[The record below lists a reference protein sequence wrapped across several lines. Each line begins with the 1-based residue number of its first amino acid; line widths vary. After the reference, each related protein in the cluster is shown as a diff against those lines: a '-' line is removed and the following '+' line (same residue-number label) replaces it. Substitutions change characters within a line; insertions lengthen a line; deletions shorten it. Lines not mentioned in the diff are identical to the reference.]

1 MAFILRK
8 IFSRGFNSFLKKL
21 FSNTKT
27 PLKKQ
32 LTAKHNFVND
42 TIFRL
47 KIAVLTAARIVKNLL
62 GPSRKFSKTSLLVH
76 EPVIA
81 ISESELWNPF
91 DNKDNWILTAGKI
104 ENLRIAVQKLNG
116 LEVGANEVFSFWKHI
131 GNPNYGQ
138 GYVIGR
144 EIREGCIVPTIAG
157 GLCQL
162 SNALYDAALR
172 ANFEIVERHKHTKVI
187 KGSLAEKDRDAT
199 VKWNYLDLRFKS
211 SFDFRIEIELTS
223 DHLIV
228 AFRCPQ
234 KQAEPVQDKLSWKAS
249 SKLNDCYS
257 CGNMAC
263 FKHPDKTGVEQEI
276 ATTTF
281 ILDEK
286 WPEYDKYVSQTATKA
301 DHFILALKKNRW
313 IKTNRYSWAAA
324 HPQKTKA
331 TQFQGLFRALQ
342 LRFAPKNKNN
352 VFELSLQ
359 LDKKIAKAA
368 ARQIPIDA
376 THVVIAQNLL
386 PYIYETGALG
396 GRTFDVF
403 MTRLP
408 FEKLHERLD
417 LAFTFHNE
425 SPTLNDFRASKELI
439 ALENKALTSARKI
452 ITPHSELAAIFKNK
466 AVKLDWQIPA
476 IPNGQPNG
484 TKVLFPAS
492 AVGRKG
498 AYEMRRLAKELQLEL
513 VISGRTIETAHFW
526 QDLKIEKFNGD
537 WRQIGLVVY
546 PTYVEHQPR
555 PLLKAVAQGIPVITT
570 TASGLEPSAQVEVL
584 EINNFEQLKNAVHA
598 ALMI

>member
-1 MAFILRK
+1 MA
-8 IFSRGFNSFLKKL
+8 
-21 FSNTKT
+21 T
-27 PLKKQ
+27 
-32 LTAKHNFVND
+32 KHNFVND

-62 GPSRKFSKTSLLVH
+62 HPSRKFSKTSLLVH

-81 ISESELWNPF
+81 ISESELWNSF

-131 GNPNYGQ
+131 GNPNFGQ

-223 DHLIV
+223 DHLKV
-228 AFRCPQ
+228 AFRSPQ

-301 DHFILALKKNRW
+301 DHFILPLKKNRW
-313 IKTNRYSWAAA
+313 IKTNRYNWAAA

-386 PYIYETGALG
+386 PFIYETGALG

-417 LAFTFHNE
+417 LAYNQYKD

-476 IPNGQPNG
+476 IPKGQPNG

-498 AYEMRRLAKELQLEL
+498 AYEIKRLAKELQLEL

-555 PLLKAVAQGIPVITT
+555 LLLKAVAQDIPVITT
-570 TASGLEPSAQVEVL
+570 TASGLKPSAQVEVL

>member
-1 MAFILRK
+1 M
-8 IFSRGFNSFLKKL
+8 
-21 FSNTKT
+21 
-27 PLKKQ
+27 KKQ

-62 GPSRKFSKTSLLVH
+62 RPSRKFSKTSLLVH

-81 ISESELWNPF
+81 ISESELWNPY

-116 LEVGANEVFSFWKHI
+116 LEVGANEEFSFWKQI
-131 GNPNYGQ
+131 GNPNFGQ

-211 SFDFRIEIELTS
+211 SFDFRVEVELTS

-301 DHFILALKKNRW
+301 DHFILPLKKNRW

-452 ITPHSELAAIFKNK
+452 FTPHSELAAIFKNK

-476 IPNGQPNG
+476 IPNGQPYG

-555 PLLKAVAQGIPVITT
+555 LLLKAVAQGIPVITT

>member
-1 MAFILRK
+1 
-8 IFSRGFNSFLKKL
+8 
-21 FSNTKT
+21 
-27 PLKKQ
+27 LKKQ

-62 GPSRKFSKTSLLVH
+62 RPSRKFSKTSLLVH

-104 ENLRIAVQKLNG
+104 ENLRIAVQQLNG
-116 LEVGANEVFSFWKHI
+116 LEVGAHEVFSFWKHI
-131 GNPNYGQ
+131 GNPNFGQ

-172 ANFEIVERHKHTKVI
+172 ANFDIVERHKHTKVI
-187 KGSLAEKDRDAT
+187 RGSLAEKDRDAT

-223 DHLIV
+223 EQLVV
-228 AFRCPQ
+228 ALRSPQ
-234 KQAEPVQDKLSWKAS
+234 KQAEPGQDKMTWKAS

-263 FKHPDKTGVEQEI
+263 FKHPDRTGVEQEI

-301 DHFILALKKNRW
+301 AHFILPLKKNRW
-313 IKTNRYSWAAA
+313 IQTDRYAWTAA
-324 HPQKTKA
+324 HPQQTKT
-331 TQFQGLFRALQ
+331 TQFQGLFRAIQ

-368 ARQIPIDA
+368 AKHIPIDA

-386 PYIYETGALG
+386 PFIYETGALG
-396 GRTFDVF
+396 GRTFDVI

-417 LAFTFHNE
+417 LAYTQYKD
-425 SPTLNDFRASKELI
+425 SPTLHDFRASQELI

-498 AYEMRRLAKELQLEL
+498 AYEIKRLAKELQLEL

-555 PLLKAVAQGIPVITT
+555 LLLKAVAQDIPVITT

>member
-1 MAFILRK
+1 L
-8 IFSRGFNSFLKKL
+8 N
-21 FSNTKT
+21 
-27 PLKKQ
+27 KQ
-32 LTAKHNFVND
+32 LTTQHNFVND

-47 KIAVLTAARIVKNLL
+47 KIAVLTAARMVKNLL
-62 GPSRKFSKTSLLVH
+62 RPSRKFSKSGLLVH

-81 ISESELWNPF
+81 TSESELWNPF

-131 GNPNYGQ
+131 GNPNFGQ

-172 ANFEIVERHKHTKVI
+172 ANFDIVERHKHTKVI
-187 KGSLAEKDRDAT
+187 RGSLAEKDRDAT

-223 DHLIV
+223 DQLVV
-228 AFRCPQ
+228 ALRSPQ
-234 KQAEPVQDKLSWKAS
+234 KQAEPGQDKMAWKAS
-249 SKLNDCYS
+249 DKLNDCYS

-286 WPEYDKYVSQTATKA
+286 WPEYDKYVSQIATKA
-301 DHFILALKKNRW
+301 AHFILPLKKNRW
-313 IKTNRYSWAAA
+313 IKTDRYIWAAA
-324 HPQKTKA
+324 NSQQTKT
-331 TQFQGLFRALQ
+331 TQFQGLFRAIQ

-368 ARQIPIDA
+368 AKHIPIDA

-386 PYIYETGALG
+386 PFIYETGALG
-396 GRTFDVF
+396 GRTFDVI

-417 LAFTFHNE
+417 LAYSQYKD
-425 SPTLNDFRASKELI
+425 SPTLHDFRASQELI

-452 ITPHSELAAIFKNK
+452 ITPHSELAALFKNK

-476 IPNGQPNG
+476 TPNKLSKG

-513 VISGRTIETAHFW
+513 CISGRTIETVHFW
-526 QDLKIEKFNGD
+526 QDLKVEKFNGD

-555 PLLKAVAQGIPVITT
+555 LLLKALALGIPVITT
-570 TASGLEPSAQVEVL
+570 TACGLDPSAQIKLL

-598 ALMI
+598 ALLI

>member
-1 MAFILRK
+1 M
-8 IFSRGFNSFLKKL
+8 
-21 FSNTKT
+21 
-27 PLKKQ
+27 KKQ

-62 GPSRKFSKTSLLVH
+62 RPSRKFSKTSLLVH

-81 ISESELWNPF
+81 ISKSELWNPF

-131 GNPNYGQ
+131 GNPNFGQ

-211 SFDFRIEIELTS
+211 SFDFRVEIELTS

-301 DHFILALKKNRW
+301 DHFILPLKKNRW

-331 TQFQGLFRALQ
+331 TQFQGLLRALQ

-439 ALENKALTSARKI
+439 ALENIALTSARKI

>member
-1 MAFILRK
+1 M
-8 IFSRGFNSFLKKL
+8 
-21 FSNTKT
+21 
-27 PLKKQ
+27 KKQ

-62 GPSRKFSKTSLLVH
+62 RPSRKFSKTSLLVH

-81 ISESELWNPF
+81 ISKSELWNPF

-131 GNPNYGQ
+131 GNPNFGQ

-301 DHFILALKKNRW
+301 DHFILPLKKNRW

-331 TQFQGLFRALQ
+331 TQFQGLLRALQ

-439 ALENKALTSARKI
+439 ALENIALTSARKI

>member
-1 MAFILRK
+1 M
-8 IFSRGFNSFLKKL
+8 
-21 FSNTKT
+21 
-27 PLKKQ
+27 KKQ

-62 GPSRKFSKTSLLVH
+62 RPSRKFSKTSLLVH

-81 ISESELWNPF
+81 ISKSELWNPF

-116 LEVGANEVFSFWKHI
+116 LEIGANEVFSFWKHI
-131 GNPNYGQ
+131 GNPNFGQ

-211 SFDFRIEIELTS
+211 SFDFRVEVELTS

-263 FKHPDKTGVEQEI
+263 FKHHDKTGVEQEI

-301 DHFILALKKNRW
+301 DHFILPLKKNRW

-331 TQFQGLFRALQ
+331 TQFQGLFRALK

-386 PYIYETGALG
+386 PYVYETGALG

-555 PLLKAVAQGIPVITT
+555 LLLKAVAQGIPVITT

>member
-21 FSNTKT
+21 FSNIKT

-301 DHFILALKKNRW
+301 DHFILPLKKNRW

-331 TQFQGLFRALQ
+331 TQFQGLLRALQ

>member
-1 MAFILRK
+1 M
-8 IFSRGFNSFLKKL
+8 
-21 FSNTKT
+21 
-27 PLKKQ
+27 KKQ
-32 LTAKHNFVND
+32 LATKHNFVND

-62 GPSRKFSKTSLLVH
+62 HPSRKFSKTSLLVH

-81 ISESELWNPF
+81 ISESELWNSF

-131 GNPNYGQ
+131 GNPNFGQ

-223 DHLIV
+223 DHLKV
-228 AFRCPQ
+228 AFRSPQ

-301 DHFILALKKNRW
+301 DHFILPLKKNRW
-313 IKTNRYSWAAA
+313 IKTNRYNWAAA

-386 PYIYETGALG
+386 PFIYETGALG

-417 LAFTFHNE
+417 LAFAFHNE
-425 SPTLNDFRASKELI
+425 SQTLNDFRASKELI

-498 AYEMRRLAKELQLEL
+498 AYEIKRLAKELQLEL

-555 PLLKAVAQGIPVITT
+555 LLLKAVAQGIPVITT

>member
-21 FSNTKT
+21 FSNIKT

-555 PLLKAVAQGIPVITT
+555 LLLKAVAQGIPVITT

>member
-1 MAFILRK
+1 M
-8 IFSRGFNSFLKKL
+8 
-21 FSNTKT
+21 
-27 PLKKQ
+27 KKQ

-62 GPSRKFSKTSLLVH
+62 RPSRKFSKTSLLVH

-81 ISESELWNPF
+81 ISKSELWNPF

-211 SFDFRIEIELTS
+211 SFDFRVEVELTS

-263 FKHPDKTGVEQEI
+263 FKHHDKTGVEQEI

-301 DHFILALKKNRW
+301 DHFILPLKKNRW

-331 TQFQGLFRALQ
+331 TQFQGLFRALK

-555 PLLKAVAQGIPVITT
+555 LLLKAVAQGIPVITT

-584 EINNFEQLKNAVHA
+584 EINNFEQLKNVTTSR
-598 ALMI
+598 LRSKK

>member
-21 FSNTKT
+21 FSNIKT

-62 GPSRKFSKTSLLVH
+62 RPSRKFSKTSLLVH

-439 ALENKALTSARKI
+439 ALENIALTSARKI

>member
-1 MAFILRK
+1 M
-8 IFSRGFNSFLKKL
+8 
-21 FSNTKT
+21 
-27 PLKKQ
+27 KKQ

-62 GPSRKFSKTSLLVH
+62 RPSRKFSKTSLLVH

-81 ISESELWNPF
+81 ISKSELWNPF

-131 GNPNYGQ
+131 GNPNFGQ

-211 SFDFRIEIELTS
+211 SFDFRVEVELTS

-263 FKHPDKTGVEQEI
+263 FKHHDKTGVEQEI

-301 DHFILALKKNRW
+301 DHFILPLKKNRW

-331 TQFQGLFRALQ
+331 TQFQGLFRALK

-386 PYIYETGALG
+386 PYVYETGALG

-555 PLLKAVAQGIPVITT
+555 LLLKAVAQGIPVITT

>member
-1 MAFILRK
+1 
-8 IFSRGFNSFLKKL
+8 
-21 FSNTKT
+21 
-27 PLKKQ
+27 LKKQ
-32 LTAKHNFVND
+32 LATKHNFVND

-62 GPSRKFSKTSLLVH
+62 HPSRKFSKTSLLVH

-81 ISESELWNPF
+81 ISESELWNSF

-131 GNPNYGQ
+131 GNPNFGQ

-223 DHLIV
+223 DHLKV
-228 AFRCPQ
+228 AFRSPQ
-234 KQAEPVQDKLSWKAS
+234 KQAEPVQDKLSWKAF

-301 DHFILALKKNRW
+301 DHFILPLKKNRW
-313 IKTNRYSWAAA
+313 IKTNRYNWAAA

-386 PYIYETGALG
+386 PFIYETGALG

-417 LAFTFHNE
+417 LAFAFHNE
-425 SPTLNDFRASKELI
+425 SQTLNDFRASKELI

-498 AYEMRRLAKELQLEL
+498 AYEIKRLAKELQLEL

-555 PLLKAVAQGIPVITT
+555 LLLKAVAQGIPVITT

>member
-1 MAFILRK
+1 M
-8 IFSRGFNSFLKKL
+8 
-21 FSNTKT
+21 
-27 PLKKQ
+27 KKQ

-62 GPSRKFSKTSLLVH
+62 RPSRKFSKTSLLVH

-81 ISESELWNPF
+81 ISKSELWNPF

-116 LEVGANEVFSFWKHI
+116 LEIGANEVFSFWKHI
-131 GNPNYGQ
+131 GNPNFGQ

-211 SFDFRIEIELTS
+211 SFDFRVEVELTS

-263 FKHPDKTGVEQEI
+263 FKHHDKTGVEQEI

-301 DHFILALKKNRW
+301 DHFILPLKKNRW

-331 TQFQGLFRALQ
+331 TQFQGLFRALK

-555 PLLKAVAQGIPVITT
+555 LLLKAVAQGIPVITT

>member
-1 MAFILRK
+1 MA
-8 IFSRGFNSFLKKL
+8 
-21 FSNTKT
+21 T
-27 PLKKQ
+27 
-32 LTAKHNFVND
+32 KHNFVND

-62 GPSRKFSKTSLLVH
+62 HPSRKFSKTSLLVH

-81 ISESELWNPF
+81 ISESELWNSF

-131 GNPNYGQ
+131 GNPNFGQ

-223 DHLIV
+223 DHLKV
-228 AFRCPQ
+228 AFRSPQ
-234 KQAEPVQDKLSWKAS
+234 KQAEPVQDKLSWKAF

-301 DHFILALKKNRW
+301 DHFILPLKKNRW
-313 IKTNRYSWAAA
+313 IKTNRYNWAAA

-386 PYIYETGALG
+386 PFIYETGALG

-417 LAFTFHNE
+417 LAFAFHNE
-425 SPTLNDFRASKELI
+425 SQTLNDFRASKELI

-498 AYEMRRLAKELQLEL
+498 AYEIKRLAKELQLEL

-555 PLLKAVAQGIPVITT
+555 LLLKAVAQGIPVITT

>member
-1 MAFILRK
+1 M
-8 IFSRGFNSFLKKL
+8 
-21 FSNTKT
+21 
-27 PLKKQ
+27 KKQ

-62 GPSRKFSKTSLLVH
+62 RPSRKFSKTSLLVH

-81 ISESELWNPF
+81 ISKSELWNPF

-263 FKHPDKTGVEQEI
+263 FKHHDKTGVEQEI

-301 DHFILALKKNRW
+301 DHFILPLKKNRW

-331 TQFQGLFRALQ
+331 TQFQGLLRALQ

-555 PLLKAVAQGIPVITT
+555 LLLKAVAQGIPVITT

-584 EINNFEQLKNAVHA
+584 EINNFEQLKNVTTSR
-598 ALMI
+598 LRSKK

>member
-21 FSNTKT
+21 FSNIKT

-331 TQFQGLFRALQ
+331 TQFQGLLRALQ

>member
-62 GPSRKFSKTSLLVH
+62 RPSRKFGKTSLLVH

>member
-1 MAFILRK
+1 
-8 IFSRGFNSFLKKL
+8 
-21 FSNTKT
+21 
-27 PLKKQ
+27 LKKQ
-32 LTAKHNFVND
+32 LATKHNFVND

-62 GPSRKFSKTSLLVH
+62 HPSRKFSKTSLLVH

-81 ISESELWNPF
+81 ISESELWNSF

-131 GNPNYGQ
+131 GNPNFGQ

-223 DHLIV
+223 DHLKV
-228 AFRCPQ
+228 AFRSPQ

-301 DHFILALKKNRW
+301 DHFILPLKKNRW
-313 IKTNRYSWAAA
+313 IKTNRYNWAAA

-386 PYIYETGALG
+386 PFIYETGALG

-417 LAFTFHNE
+417 LAYNQYKD

-439 ALENKALTSARKI
+439 ALENKAFTSARKI

-498 AYEMRRLAKELQLEL
+498 AYEIKRLAKELQLEL
-513 VISGRTIETAHFW
+513 VISGPTIETAHFW

-555 PLLKAVAQGIPVITT
+555 LLLKAVAQDIPVITT

>member
-1 MAFILRK
+1 M
-8 IFSRGFNSFLKKL
+8 
-21 FSNTKT
+21 
-27 PLKKQ
+27 KKQ

-62 GPSRKFSKTSLLVH
+62 RPSRKFSKTSLLVH

-211 SFDFRIEIELTS
+211 SFDFRVEIELTS

-439 ALENKALTSARKI
+439 ALENIALTSARKI

>member
-1 MAFILRK
+1 M
-8 IFSRGFNSFLKKL
+8 
-21 FSNTKT
+21 
-27 PLKKQ
+27 KKQ

-62 GPSRKFSKTSLLVH
+62 RPSRKFSKTSLLVH

-81 ISESELWNPF
+81 ISKSELWNPF

-116 LEVGANEVFSFWKHI
+116 LEIGANEVFSFWKHI
-131 GNPNYGQ
+131 GNPNFGQ

-211 SFDFRIEIELTS
+211 SFDFRVEVELTS

-263 FKHPDKTGVEQEI
+263 FKHHDKTGVEQEI

-301 DHFILALKKNRW
+301 DHFILPLKKNRW

-331 TQFQGLFRALQ
+331 TQFQGLFRALK

-555 PLLKAVAQGIPVITT
+555 LLLKAVAQGIPVITT

-584 EINNFEQLKNAVHA
+584 EINNFEQLKNVTTSR
-598 ALMI
+598 LRSKK

>member
-1 MAFILRK
+1 M
-8 IFSRGFNSFLKKL
+8 
-21 FSNTKT
+21 
-27 PLKKQ
+27 KKQ

-62 GPSRKFSKTSLLVH
+62 RPSRKFSKTSLLVH

-301 DHFILALKKNRW
+301 DHFILPLKKNRW

-331 TQFQGLFRALQ
+331 TQFQGLLRALQ

-359 LDKKIAKAA
+359 LDKKIANAA
-368 ARQIPIDA
+368 AQQIPIDA

-555 PLLKAVAQGIPVITT
+555 LLLKAVAQGIPVITT

-584 EINNFEQLKNAVHA
+584 EINNFEQLKNVTTSR
-598 ALMI
+598 LRSKK

>member
-1 MAFILRK
+1 M
-8 IFSRGFNSFLKKL
+8 
-21 FSNTKT
+21 
-27 PLKKQ
+27 KKQ

-62 GPSRKFSKTSLLVH
+62 RPSRKFSKTSLLVH

-131 GNPNYGQ
+131 GNPNFGQ

-301 DHFILALKKNRW
+301 DHFILPLKKNRW

-324 HPQKTKA
+324 HLQKTKA
-331 TQFQGLFRALQ
+331 TQFQGLLRALQ

-368 ARQIPIDA
+368 ALQIPIDA

-386 PYIYETGALG
+386 PFIYETGALG

-466 AVKLDWQIPA
+466 AVKLDWQISA
-476 IPNGQPNG
+476 TPNGQLNG

-498 AYEMRRLAKELQLEL
+498 AYEIKRLAKELQLEL

-555 PLLKAVAQGIPVITT
+555 LLLKAVAQGIPVITT

-584 EINNFEQLKNAVHA
+584 QINNFEQLKNAVHA

>member
-211 SFDFRIEIELTS
+211 SFDFRVEVELTS

>member
-1 MAFILRK
+1 
-8 IFSRGFNSFLKKL
+8 
-21 FSNTKT
+21 
-27 PLKKQ
+27 LKKQ

-62 GPSRKFSKTSLLVH
+62 HPSRKFSKTSLLVH

-81 ISESELWNPF
+81 ISESELWNSF

-131 GNPNYGQ
+131 GNPNFGQ

-223 DHLIV
+223 DHLKV
-228 AFRCPQ
+228 AFRSPQ
-234 KQAEPVQDKLSWKAS
+234 NQAEPVQDKLSWKAS

-301 DHFILALKKNRW
+301 DHFILPLKKNRW
-313 IKTNRYSWAAA
+313 IKTNRYNWAAA

-386 PYIYETGALG
+386 PFIYETGALG

-417 LAFTFHNE
+417 LAFAFHNE
-425 SPTLNDFRASKELI
+425 SQTLNDFRASKELI

-498 AYEMRRLAKELQLEL
+498 AYEIKRLAKELQLEL

-555 PLLKAVAQGIPVITT
+555 LLLKAVAQDIPVITT
-570 TASGLEPSAQVEVL
+570 TASGLKPSAQVEVL

>member
-1 MAFILRK
+1 M
-8 IFSRGFNSFLKKL
+8 
-21 FSNTKT
+21 
-27 PLKKQ
+27 KKQ

-62 GPSRKFSKTSLLVH
+62 RPSRKFSKTSLLVH

-81 ISESELWNPF
+81 ISKSELWNPF

-116 LEVGANEVFSFWKHI
+116 LEIGANEVFSFWKHI
-131 GNPNYGQ
+131 GNPNFGQ

-211 SFDFRIEIELTS
+211 SFDFRVEVELTS

>member
-21 FSNTKT
+21 FSNIKT

-301 DHFILALKKNRW
+301 DHFILPLKKNRW

-331 TQFQGLFRALQ
+331 TQFQGLLRALQ

-439 ALENKALTSARKI
+439 ALENIALTSARKI